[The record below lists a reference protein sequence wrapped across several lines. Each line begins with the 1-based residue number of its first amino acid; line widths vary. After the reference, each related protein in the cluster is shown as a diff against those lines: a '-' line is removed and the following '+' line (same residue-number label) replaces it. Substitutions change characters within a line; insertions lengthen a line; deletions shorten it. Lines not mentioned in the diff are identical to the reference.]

1 MSPMKKRA
9 KLYCNFAAKV
19 DHLLTSRLK
28 KVSNTF
34 KWIFNRSSLR
44 ILGERQLRR

>member
-1 MSPMKKRA
+1 LVLGRFRVALRSGESGMMSPVAKGT

-19 DHLLTSRLK
+19 DHWLTSRLK

-34 KWIFNRSSLR
+34 
-44 ILGERQLRR
+44 